1 MVVRL
6 AGIVLYKAFFVGDMW
21 ARGSFSMVLEEGV
34 YDVFVSSIPFAF
46 LGICDHL
53 VLMLLA

>member
-1 MVVRL
+1 MRL